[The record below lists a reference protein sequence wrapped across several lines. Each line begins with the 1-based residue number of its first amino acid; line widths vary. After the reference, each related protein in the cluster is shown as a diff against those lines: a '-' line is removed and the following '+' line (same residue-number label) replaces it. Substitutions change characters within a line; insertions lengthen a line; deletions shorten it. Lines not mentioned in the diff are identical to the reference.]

1 MTLALDFYLDWNVN
15 CQFAGLIW
23 ARDEGLFAAE
33 GLDVRLVPPE
43 ENPDTPTLDLVL
55 AGECC
60 VGCMEDNLIVRAVV
74 AGKGVK
80 AIGATM
86 QDSPIHLVTL
96 PESGM
101 ERLADVAGRRIAMH
115 RDGVHLLETVLELHG
130 IDPGSM
136 QTTVEDWTLDQLLDG
151 TFDAVQGYAT
161 TEPLHLESHG
171 HRTRLIPVRHDN
183 LRPWAQMMFTTDAMI
198 AGHGEALGRFLAACK
213 KGWQEAMTN
222 LEECARLVAAHSR
235 EHADVSEN
243 RRILEMM
250 VPLVAG
256 DAGLDHAVATD
267 PDRWE
272 RNLATYARSGM
283 IDHAP
288 ALDEVVCDCPAA
300 PTI

>member
-1 MTLALDFYLDWNVN
+1 MTLALDFYLDWSVN

-96 PESGM
+96 PERGM
-101 ERLADVAGRRIAMH
+101 ECLADVAGRRIAMH

-136 QTTVEDWTLDQLLDG
+136 RTTVTGWTLDHLLDG

-161 TEPLHLESHG
+161 TEPHQLRRLG
-171 HRTRLIPVRHDN
+171 HATRLIPIRHNN
-183 LRPWAQMMFTTDAMI
+183 LRPWAQMMFATDTMI

-267 PDRWE
+267 PDRWK

-288 ALDEVVCDCPAA
+288 ALDEVVCDCPEA
-300 PTI
+300 PAI

>member
-1 MTLALDFYLDWNVN
+1 MTLALDFCLDWSVN

-23 ARDEGLFAAE
+23 AREKGFFAAE

-55 AGECC
+55 AGERR

-74 AGKGVK
+74 AGTGVM

-96 PESGM
+96 PECGM

-136 QTTVEDWTLDQLLDG
+136 RTTVTGWTLDHLLDG

-161 TEPLHLESHG
+161 TEPLHLERLG
-171 HRTRLIPVRHDN
+171 HATRLIPIRHDN

-198 AGHGEALGRFLAACK
+198 AGHGEALGRFLGACK

-222 LEECARLVAAHSR
+222 LDECARLVAAHSW
-235 EHADVSEN
+235 EHPDASEN

-267 PDRWE
+267 PDRWK
-272 RNLATYARSGM
+272 RNLATYDRSGM
-283 IDHAP
+283 IDRAP

-300 PTI
+300 PAI